1 MNKEKNITPFDQLI
15 RCLEKEIELYTKM
28 AESIQKKQDAIISG
42 QIEELRDYVSKEKL
56 FIQES
61 HEMAQNRKEIQI
73 RISSMCNLNTEE
85 PKLKTIIDIARTD
98 QAIQLSNLRYR
109 LKDILNNIT
118 RMNNENK
125 LLLDFSIEH
134 VKGMAQLF
142 LNINNEDHEVYGID
156 GVVRMKQSDN
166 KMLDCQI

>member
-1 MNKEKNITPFDQLI
+1 MSDEKTISPFKNLI
-15 RCLEKEIELYTKM
+15 VSLEQEIDLYSKM
-28 AESIQKKQDAIISG
+28 AQSIKNKQDAIISG
-42 QIEELRDYVSKEKL
+42 QTEKL
-56 FIQES
+56 REHVAEEKSYIKES
-61 HEMAQNRKEIQI
+61 QEMAQNRKQIQ
-73 RISSMCNLNTEE
+73 RQISSNFNLNSEV
-85 PKLKTIIDIARTD
+85 PRLKTIIEVAPSDA
-98 QAIQLSNLRYR
+98 AIQLSNLRYR
-109 LKDILNNIT
+109 LKEILNNIT

-166 KMLDCQI
+166 KMLDYQI